1 MTRYMKRRQEWN
13 QSNLQLFPRNMT
25 LKSHFTHMCP
35 AKIFV
40 SIVYLLDQNKPHSCL
55 THVMAHY
62 CSKHTSYWK
71 FRDHWKPCPWCNACL
86 EKDCAQHEAT
96 CTACTAVLVDTL
108 RCSISLNDLC
118 SELAAQ
124 KEKGHL
130 MHSTIFN
137 SDNPVDIHLSNPGD
151 NAEELDLT
159 TKNGN
164 KQTISKANSPAEKLW
179 RLLGYHWLHV

>member
-13 QSNLQLFPRNMT
+13 QSNLQLFPCNMT

-71 FRDHWKPCPWCNACL
+71 FRDHWKPCPWCNVCL
-86 EKDCAQHEAT
+86 ERTMGTMRRSLIPQPKMATTIHIKGQFPCGEA
-96 CTACTAVLVDTL
+96 LVAPW
-108 RCSISLNDLC
+108 ISL
-118 SELAAQ
+118 AACITCFWCATIVTKRPYRFLNQ
-124 KEKGHL
+124 KLQAGLSRHAETL
-130 MHSTIFN
+130 MLPF
-137 SDNPVDIHLSNPGD
+137 PRVWAVP
-151 NAEELDLT
+151 E
-159 TKNGN
+159 
-164 KQTISKANSPAEKLW
+164 
-179 RLLGYHWLHV
+179 